1 MSEEE
6 VPMSQ
11 MPVAQMPVAQRAD
24 PLTDQTTA
32 ADSRPADTA
41 AALDPPIEHQIS
53 DRPEPMPLWVAW
65 VGLTVLTLCA
75 AWALYAYIVTQY
87 VPE

>member
-1 MSEEE
+1 MSEGEA
-6 VPMSQ
+6 SITQ
-11 MPVAQMPVAQRAD
+11 ARMPAASPGPD
-24 PLTDQTTA
+24 TA
-32 ADSRPADTA
+32 ADLPV
-41 AALDPPIEHQIS
+41 EHQIS